1 MIQVCDAIMGTGKS
15 SAAITYMNEHRD
27 EKFIYVTPYLEEAER
42 IKEGCKTMHFVEPS
56 DKLKQYGFKKS
67 EHTAALIK
75 QGKNI
80 TTTHQAFKRYSQDM
94 LDDIQK
100 YGYRLIIDEN
110 MDVLEWYD
118 CHPDDIQL
126 AIDAGYL
133 KEEDDAYSLVKEDY
147 NGLVFHELFQFL
159 KVRQLIKMEDAN
171 TSKNTH
177 LFYWILPPNLITAFK
192 DVIILTYMFNG
203 QTLHHFLKMYDL
215 PYEYIGIQKTAAGK
229 YRFCKYPGYTP
240 EYVSHLKDM
249 IHILDNDRMNSIG
262 DEFHAL
268 SMNWFDKKDDD
279 VEKLKKNVYNC
290 MVNIWRDVPSEEKLW
305 GSFKSYSHKVKGKG
319 YTKSFL
325 TFNAKATNAYRNRRY
340 LIYIANLFMNVN
352 EKKFY
357 TKHGINVDED
367 AYALSIMVQW
377 IWRSAIRD
385 GDEIY
390 LYIPSRRMRTL
401 LEKWIDKTVQGGN
414 KINEA

>member
-42 IKEGCKTMHFVEPS
+42 IKEGCKAMHFVEPS

-147 NGLVFHELFQFL
+147 NGFVFHELFQFL

-171 TSKNTH
+171 TGKNTH

-325 TFNAKATNAYRNRRY
+325 TFNAKATNVYRNRRY

-401 LEKWIDKTVQGGN
+401 LEKWIDKTVQRGN

>member
-42 IKEGCKTMHFVEPS
+42 IKEGCKAMHFVEPS

-192 DVIILTYMFNG
+192 DVIILTYMFAG

-215 PYEYIGIQKTAAGK
+215 PYEYIGIQKTADGK

-290 MVNIWRDVPSEEKLW
+290 MVNIWRDIPSEEKLW

-325 TFNAKATNAYRNRRY
+325 TFNAKATNVYRNRRY